1 MSGILSF
8 HKGGGVKHTH
18 GASSGSGSGT
28 TQGNIA
34 GNIVIG
40 SPTSQSGPK
49 KKKKLT
55 KKSPDTSA
63 YQQAASSGYM
73 GAGYIPPKE
82 REIINAAS
90 ELKNIVDNKENT
102 VNQQGIVSVPKKFI
116 KPGGV
121 FDPNDMPANYADM
134 NEAQKSIFNFYASS
148 TPNLYQQQINDF
160 ITASPLNMEVYK
172 NSGLKGA
179 GLNAFMTTMPEKL
192 FKNSLVGGI
201 INAIASPFNKA
212 KTAGKKI
219 AEDLSPLDAKNINTN
234 LEENQSVIETLGKQ
248 DPNRFGSLGG
258 DRFDTVEDIF
268 DPEASATMASLDPEK
283 IAMDTGLT
291 PGTVYDP
298 RQDNLKSKINFVN
311 QVFGTDFG
319 GSVDMPNADTIEKLF
334 QKAKQQQG
342 GEIRDTI
349 QNQQGEEESPVAG
362 QFNFEDFITPY
373 QDTITDINL
382 TGQMEPVDPNSFPEE
397 GVNKSAT
404 QAGQTLLFTDG
415 TEVQEPFDTGLD
427 VVGDSVFPSD
437 AGSQEALDIL
447 NSNAES
453 GFSGY
458 PRMGYNFADGGYTG
472 MSTYQKLKMM
482 ADSIG

>member
-8 HKGGGVKHTH
+8 HRGGGVKHTH

-28 TQGNIA
+28 TQQSNIA

-55 KKSPDTSA
+55 KKSPDTSV

-73 GAGYIPPKE
+73 GAGYIPPEE
-82 REIINAAS
+82 RQIINAAS
-90 ELKNIVDNKENT
+90 ELKNIVDNKDNT
-102 VNQQGIVSVPKKFI
+102 ANQQGIVSVPKKFI

-121 FDPNDMPANYADM
+121 FDPNDMPASYADM

-212 KTAGKKI
+212 KKAGKKI

-248 DPNRFGSLGG
+248 DPNRFGSL
-258 DRFDTVEDIF
+258 DRPTDALGTEGYNIDDVDIF
-268 DPEASATMASLDPEK
+268 DPSGTQGYDD
-283 IAMDTGLT
+283 I
-291 PGTVYDP
+291 GTVYDP
-298 RQDNLKSKINFVN
+298 NVSKVDFINK
-311 QVFGTDFG
+311 VFGTNYTVETAAQALQNLG
-319 GSVDMPNADTIEKLF
+319 GIDAAF
-334 QKAKQQQG
+334 QKAKQKQG
-342 GEIRDTI
+342 NIIREDI
-349 QNQQGEEESPVAG
+349 ANASNYYGNLDEQEQPPIAG
-362 QFNFEDFITPY
+362 QFQFENFLSPDQDVINIT
-373 QDTITDINL
+373 
-382 TGQMEPVDPNSFPEE
+382 GAVDPNSFPEE
-397 GVNKSAT
+397 GVNKPAT
-404 QAGQTLLFTDG
+404 QTGQTLLFSDG

-458 PRMGYNFADGGYTG
+458 PTMRYNFADGGYTG